1 MAQRKA
7 PPSLQEQ
14 VSGDAT
20 VYERIVGKFRKP
32 RLSREH
38 ALQARPVRNPALK
51 WEALDSGEV
60 QVVLPRRRDV
70 MGKLLSSVF
79 YVPQSKPI
87 SLDVVGARVWQLCDG
102 EHTVNEIAEALM
114 EEHKL
119 HRREAEVSLTEFLKM
134 LGKRNMVA
142 FVVPTEYLEADE
154 KADKPKPARPKPEPK
169 VGKPTGKGRKRTR

>member
-1 MAQRKA
+1 MPRRKEA
-7 PPSLQEQ
+7 PSLQAQ
-14 VSGDAT
+14 VAGDAT
-20 VYERIVGKFRKP
+20 VYEKIVGKFKKP

-38 ALQARPVRNPALK
+38 ALQARPVRNPSLK

-60 QVVLPRRRDV
+60 QVVLPRRRDM

-79 YVPQSKPI
+79 YVPPSKPV

-102 EHTVNEIAEALM
+102 EHSVNDIAEALM

-134 LGKRNMVA
+134 LGKRNMLA
-142 FVVPTEYLEADE
+142 FVVPTEFLETDE
-154 KADKPKPARPKPEPK
+154 KPEKPAKPKAQPKAPRTA
-169 VGKPTGKGRKRTR
+169 GRSRKRKR